1 MQGFVAPTYVVSL
14 FLTKEKASCI
24 RTVEAQGSMVLIC
37 FVSSLLPQE
46 VNGPW
51 NLQWI
56 RLDLIRLYVT
66 NTTWVIIYVVRQ
78 NAVLTAAI
86 SVFCKQARRDI
97 GNRIKLLVLLLI
109 MSPPE
114 LDETQNPPYFGKIQF
129 HTKQFKESLTFSS
142 FETTLKNSQCFD
154 TKKGWLDHSRPRPQT
169 RLYLNHNEEGDVD
182 IKWQAYK
189 AKTVL
194 HYRSKH

>member
-1 MQGFVAPTYVVSL
+1 M
-14 FLTKEKASCI
+14 
-24 RTVEAQGSMVLIC
+24 
-37 FVSSLLPQE
+37 
-46 VNGPW
+46 
-51 NLQWI
+51 
-56 RLDLIRLYVT
+56 T

-86 SVFCKQARRDI
+86 SVFFAEQARRDI

-114 LDETQNPPYFGKIQF
+114 LDETQYPPYFGKIQF

-154 TKKGWLDHSRPRPQT
+154 TKKGWLDHSRLRPQT

-189 AKTVL
+189 AKNCITLQQKQAIVSSAL
-194 HYRSKH
+194 

>member
-1 MQGFVAPTYVVSL
+1 MKFAMNT
-14 FLTKEKASCI
+14 I
-24 RTVEAQGSMVLIC
+24 RPDPALCE
-37 FVSSLLPQE
+37 
-46 VNGPW
+46 
-51 NLQWI
+51 
-56 RLDLIRLYVT
+56 T

-114 LDETQNPPYFGKIQF
+114 LDETQYPPYFGKIQF

-142 FETTLKNSQCFD
+142 FETTLKKVRVSIPRKDARPFE
-154 TKKGWLDHSRPRPQT
+154 TKTTDSSISEPQ
-169 RLYLNHNEEGDVD
+169 
-182 IKWQAYK
+182 
-189 AKTVL
+189 
-194 HYRSKH
+194 